1 MNTHSKI
8 AVFAISALM
17 SASSLATVV
26 PAFAGNASPA
36 VTTAAPAQPAATQPS
51 ASSVSKDA
59 VAKVSETAKD
69 DAIIKTVDDAYKA
82 MREIQAARLAI
93 FNGST
98 DDASKLVDEAQVSM
112 KAAQDQAKAYEIKT
126 AKQANEGDAYIPFDT
141 SLTLAEGFK
150 PTTEKQAAIDK
161 ANEHLS
167 KGHHK
172 EAVEVL
178 KAGNIDVVA
187 SAALIPANASLSHI
201 NDAVS
206 LMKDKKFYEA
216 NLALKAVQDS
226 VIVDSYGTDAI
237 PAQGSAHG

>member
-1 MNTHSKI
+1 MNTHTKI
-8 AVFAISALM
+8 AVVAISALM

-26 PAFAGNASPA
+26 PAFAGNATPA
-36 VTTAAPAQPAATQPS
+36 ATTAAPAQPAAS
-51 ASSVSKDA
+51 RASKDA

-98 DDASKLVDEAQVSM
+98 DDATKLVDEAQVSM
-112 KAAQDQAKAYEIKT
+112 KAAQDQAKTYEIKT
-126 AKQANEGDAYIPFDT
+126 AKQANAGDAYIPFDT

-150 PTTEKQAAIDK
+150 PTTEKQAAIVQ

-172 EAVEVL
+172 EAVKVL

-226 VIVDSYGTDAI
+226 VIIDSYGTDAI
-237 PAQGSAHG
+237 PTQGAAKS